1 MLEQESLPGCL
12 EIKRPL
18 ISYAG
23 SAAETSIDSEPMG
36 NEFGYKFIQ
45 ENFFV
50 KGIFFGV
57 WSMG

>member
-1 MLEQESLPGCL
+1 VLDQESLPGCL

-36 NEFGYKFIQ
+36 NEFGYKYIQ

-57 WSMG
+57 